1 MATKGCAAKPPKLK
15 KIGTDAILDQLKAE
29 GDNSEFF
36 YLYISTADKERKKR
50 QSNNLQQPNL
60 PPSHTVEAADEDS
73 SDAESEND
81 EQMEVDKVD
90 TTENVAQQTPFLG
103 GDNAVVVDNPP
114 PPLSKDKAR
123 SEVMNKVHKVV
134 LPKVLTEDGWKKVY
148 DKDMK
153 LTYRALYFNCIPKDL
168 DEDDDAY
175 IRRVGKVRKTLAEE
189 VDKVKED
196 YNVDFKINSLLSKP
210 FIYDE
215 PTLAERSVSEG
226 RITQRPR
233 KRDN

>member
-1 MATKGCAAKPPKLK
+1 MATKGYTKLK
-15 KIGTDAILDQLKAE
+15 KIGTDEILHQLKTK

-50 QSNNLQQPNL
+50 QSKNLQQPNL
-60 PPSHTVEAADEDS
+60 PGAPSHTEADEDC
-73 SDAESEND
+73 SDPESEDD

-90 TTENVAQQTPFLG
+90 TAENVAQQTPLLG
-103 GDNAVVVDNPP
+103 KDNVDSENYPS
-114 PPLSKDKAR
+114 PPLSKDKVR
-123 SEVMNKVHKVV
+123 NKAMEIVHQVV
-134 LPKVLTEDGWKKVY
+134 IPKVLSSDEWMKVY

-153 LTYRALYFNCIPKDL
+153 LTYRALYFTCVPKHL

-175 IRRVGKVRKTLAEE
+175 IRRVGKVRKSLAEE
-189 VDKVKED
+189 VDKVKKE

-215 PTLAERSVSEG
+215 PTLAEQSVKEG
-226 RITQRPR
+226 LLKGHEKETTR
-233 KRDN
+233 

>member
-1 MATKGCAAKPPKLK
+1 MATKGCAKPKLK
-15 KIGTDAILDQLKAE
+15 KIGTDAILDQLKTK
-29 GDNSEFF
+29 GDNFEFF

-50 QSNNLQQPNL
+50 QSNNLQQPDL
-60 PPSHTVEAADEDS
+60 PPPHTEADEDS
-73 SDAESEND
+73 SDAESEDD

-90 TTENVAQQTPFLG
+90 TTENIAQQTPLLG

-123 SEVMNKVHKVV
+123 SEAMNKVHKVV
-134 LPKVLTEDGWKKVY
+134 LPKVLTEDGWMKVY

-168 DEDDDAY
+168 DEDDNAY

-215 PTLAERSVSEG
+215 PTLAEWSVKEG
-226 RITQRPR
+226 LLKGHEKETT
-233 KRDN
+233 K